1 MKKTET
7 IQQQGET
14 MNKTE
19 TIQQQGETMN
29 KTETMNSRVRG
40 WLTATLLAAGMLA
53 GQAVQGSEPPG
64 DAPYPE
70 LPELN
75 WEQRSDWLNVK
86 TGMEGI
92 GPAAVGDGV
101 ADDTAALQ
109 AAFDKVSEKG
119 SAFST
124 VYFPPGTYRITREIT
139 QIQPESQM
147 NHRGHG
153 RLSRIVWDGP
163 EGGTMFL
170 FTGASNSS
178 HIGTVWDGQGKA
190 ARGFVH
196 DGGNA
201 TKILFEHMA
210 FLNFTEQGSGTT
222 EGPRAARGYLEG
234 SEWRNCLFVNCGKA
248 LAFWQS
254 NDYVFTIDG
263 CEFLDN
269 DYGIWSERGQWYVR
283 NSHFQR
289 SRQADLRNNNDIH
302 GCSARRCTSVDSRAF
317 YERAGTVGGPF
328 FTIQDCH
335 VSGWTNPDY
344 AIHSSN
350 KEGASMLIFDSI
362 FTNAPSENPPIL
374 LGGPTPVVH
383 SNNSASTPAL
393 FGGSTE
399 HVQEVPG
406 GERGGSVSSA
416 QQNFFTSEAAIPTKV
431 FDAKRDFG
439 AKGDGKGD
447 DSVAIQRTIDA
458 AREHGQGAVAY
469 LPSGHYRVNRTINI
483 TGRDYYVEGAGAE
496 NGGGTVIAWGGD
508 DLGPV
513 FLVAEV
519 QNVTAGNLRIGI
531 HHNPNP
537 VVPIRQTSTTSQ
549 ASRMHYEKILCSAK
563 AAMEIVGLAKESV
576 VTLTCIS
583 IRKMLIDNCSSARIL
598 LNYVGCPNI
607 HVKGAQ
613 LDRSGFL
620 GVLAS
625 QSQFLIE
632 DNQSLVAGDAYQE
645 QMGRIRLGRD
655 FPFARLHGSPTL
667 PAGRVTLSA
676 PKMCGFPLTDR
687 PSTDWRHE
695 PFEVYFTVDN
705 YRGQLSSVMTPYF
718 NPKEKF
724 DPGKSAFKVVCNGE
738 APIDVLLMAN
748 RYGQGMKP
756 AGSVPPVIEGGPNV
770 TSHLLDNSYSHTS
783 TSPAPPVPNVLH
795 ANSLSVAS
803 QALDHFRELG
813 AHDLELNHGVVG
825 QGQASPK
832 TLE

>member
-1 MKKTET
+1 MAD
-7 IQQQGET
+7 
-14 MNKTE
+14 
-19 TIQQQGETMN
+19 
-29 KTETMNSRVRG
+29 SH
-40 WLTATLLAAGMLA
+40 AAGML
-53 GQAVQGSEPPG
+53 GGHLVQGAEPPG

-139 QIQPESQM
+139 KIQPESQM

-153 RLSRIVWDGP
+153 RHSRIVWDGP
-163 EGGTMFL
+163 EGGTMFR
-170 FTGASNSS
+170 FTGARNSS

-248 LAFWQS
+248 LAFWQF
-254 NDYVFTIDG
+254 NDYVFIIDG
-263 CEFLDN
+263 CEFHDN
-269 DYGIWSERGQWYVR
+269 DYGIWSDRGQWYVR
-283 NSHFQR
+283 NSHFRR

-335 VSGWTNPDY
+335 VTGWTNPDY

-350 KEGASMLIFDSI
+350 KEGSPLLIFDST

-383 SNNSASTPAL
+383 SNNNASTPAL

-447 DSVAIQRTIDA
+447 DTEAIQRTIDA
-458 AREHGQGAVAY
+458 ARQHGQGAVAY
-469 LPSGHYRVNRTINI
+469 LPSGSYRVNRTINI

-496 NGGGTVIAWGGD
+496 NGGGTIIAWGGD

-519 QNVTAGNLRIGI
+519 QDVTAGNLRISI
-531 HHNPNP
+531 NDEPNP
-537 VVPIRQTSTTSQ
+537 AVLIRQTSTTSQ
-549 ASRMHYEKILCSAK
+549 ASRMHYEKIQYNGG
-563 AAMEIVGLAKESV
+563 MEIAGLAKDSV
-576 VTLTCIS
+576 VTMSGMKGSNI
-583 IRKMLIDNCSSARIL
+583 LIDNCSSARIL
-598 LNYVGCPNI
+598 FNYADITMIN
-607 HVKGAQ
+607 VKGTQ

-645 QMGRIRLGRD
+645 QMGKRSIGRD
-655 FPFARLHGSPTL
+655 FPYARLRGSSTL
-667 PAGRVTLSA
+667 PEGRVTVSA
-676 PKMCGFPLTDR
+676 PKMAGSAVTESSKNPNPRL
-687 PSTDWRHE
+687 E
-695 PFEVYFTVDN
+695 PFEEYFTVDN
-705 YRGQLSSVMTPYF
+705 YRGQLSSVMTPF
-718 NPKEKF
+718 HQPNEKS
-724 DPGKSAFKVVCNGE
+724 DPGKKAFKIVCTGE
-738 APIDVLLMAN
+738 APLDVLLMAN
-748 RYGQGMKP
+748 RYAQGMKP

-770 TSHLLDNSYSHTS
+770 TSHLLGNSYSHTS

-832 TLE
+832 TPE